1 LYKQAFK
8 AYFCDKNAPSS
19 QIEIAKFPSKNAP
32 SSQTELCQTAEQIIA
47 KLRNKI
53 SPNCGK
59 VSKIFAHVSYFYYLC
74 SVFQKITNY
83 GRL

>member
-1 LYKQAFK
+1 MQLSSLIYIISRQIPKQK
-8 AYFCDKNAPSS
+8 S
-19 QIEIAKFPSKNAP
+19 AKFPNKNTP
-32 SSQTELCQTAEQIIA
+32 SSQTELCQTAEQIIT

-59 VSKIFAHVSYFYYLC
+59 VSIIFAHVSYFYYLC